1 MTKKITKKPR
11 VDVHAK
17 ITAQIIKSIEA
28 GAGEWQMPWHRA
40 GKGLNRPDNID
51 TKNHYRGINVLA
63 LWVEAMAQGF
73 GSGTW
78 GTYRQWQKQGC
89 QVRKGEKASLVVIY
103 KEIKRKD
110 AKATP
115 GDESSEKG
123 KGLTCFMAR
132 AASVFNAE
140 QVDGYEAPES
150 SGPDSQ
156 IERLFQVERFIDCTR
171 ADIRHGGG
179 RAYYRRGEDYI
190 QMPKAGRFVGSGS
203 GSAADGYY
211 GTLLHELTHWAG
223 AESRCNREFGERF
236 GDDAYAMEELVAE
249 LGSAFLCADLAVTPE
264 PRVDHAQYLEHW
276 LKVLKADNRAIF
288 AAAAQASK
296 AVEYLAGLQGN

>member
-1 MTKKITKKPR
+1 VRACRRFGGWREFGKFLQGVFGIASCCLEATRRAPPVLGGRGGREIGVLDDMTKKITKKPR

-115 GDESSEKG
+115 GDESSEWG
-123 KGLTCFMAR
+123 M
-132 AASVFNAE
+132 VFGF
-140 QVDGYEAPES
+140 VFG
-150 SGPDSQ
+150 
-156 IERLFQVERFIDCTR
+156 VEEC
-171 ADIRHGGG
+171 
-179 RAYYRRGEDYI
+179 
-190 QMPKAGRFVGSGS
+190 
-203 GSAADGYY
+203 
-211 GTLLHELTHWAG
+211 
-223 AESRCNREFGERF
+223 
-236 GDDAYAMEELVAE
+236 
-249 LGSAFLCADLAVTPE
+249 
-264 PRVDHAQYLEHW
+264 
-276 LKVLKADNRAIF
+276 
-288 AAAAQASK
+288 
-296 AVEYLAGLQGN
+296 